1 MDIAQSMEQFIAE
14 QFNKFPELTERDVK
28 QLQIGFTS
36 GCEYF
41 IRHELEAL
49 EAKEEAL

>member
-1 MDIAQSMEQFIAE
+1 MNIAKSMEQFIAE
-14 QFNKFPELTERDVK
+14 QFNKFPELTARDVK
-28 QLQIGFTS
+28 NLQIGFTS

-49 EAKEEAL
+49 EAKKETL